1 MMKTKQLHPYEAPA
15 SVAFEVTGNHPVLTS
30 DIDALAID
38 TAIGSI
44 DEITFTDFNQT
55 F

>member
-1 MMKTKQLHPYEAPA
+1 MKIKKAQHYDAPV
-15 SVAFEVTGNHPVLTS
+15 SEAFEVTGNTPVLTS
-30 DIDALAID
+30 TIDTMAID
-38 TAIGSI
+38 NAIGSI

>member
-1 MMKTKQLHPYEAPA
+1 MKTTKLHPYEAPA
-15 SVAFEVTGNHPVLTS
+15 TEAFEVTGSHPVLTS

-44 DEITFTDFNQT
+44 DEVAFDDFNQL

>member
-1 MMKTKQLHPYEAPA
+1 MKTTKLHPYEAP
-15 SVAFEVTGNHPVLTS
+15 STVAFEVTGSHPVLTS

-38 TAIGSI
+38 NAIGSI

>member
-15 SVAFEVTGNHPVLTS
+15 TEVFKVTGNHPVLTS

-38 TAIGSI
+38 TALGSI
-44 DEITFTDFNQT
+44 DEITFTDFNQI

>member
-1 MMKTKQLHPYEAPA
+1 MKTKQLHPYEAPV
-15 SVAFEVTGNHPVLTS
+15 SVAFEVTGSHPVLTS

-38 TAIGSI
+38 TTIGSI
-44 DEITFTDFNQT
+44 DEVTFDDFNQL

>member
-1 MMKTKQLHPYEAPA
+1 MKNGREIKAYKCPRMDIVECKGT
-15 SVAFEVTGNHPVLTS
+15 SFICTS

-38 TAIGSI
+38 NALGSI

>member
-1 MMKTKQLHPYEAPA
+1 MMKTKQLHPYEAPSA
-15 SVAFEVTGNHPVLTS
+15 EAFKVTGNHPVLTS

-38 TAIGSI
+38 TALGSI
-44 DEITFTDFNQT
+44 DEITFTDFDQA

>member
-1 MMKTKQLHPYEAPA
+1 MKTKQLHPYEAPA
-15 SVAFEVTGNHPVLTS
+15 TEAFEVTGNHPVLTS
-30 DIDALAID
+30 DIDALSID
-38 TAIGSI
+38 NALGSI